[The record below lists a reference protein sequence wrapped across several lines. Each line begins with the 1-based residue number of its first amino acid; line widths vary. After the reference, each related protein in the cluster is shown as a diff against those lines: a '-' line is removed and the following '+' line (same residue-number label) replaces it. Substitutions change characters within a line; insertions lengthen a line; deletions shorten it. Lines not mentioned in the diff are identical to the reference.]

1 LSSTPIRQLIQAR
14 QTLHRCIRDYFTA
27 HNVLEVET
35 PVLASSGTTDPAIES
50 FVCASERSP
59 LWLRTSP
66 EFCHKRLLAAGSG
79 DIFEIAKVFR
89 KDEIS
94 RRHALEFTMLE
105 YYRIGFDEFRLMAD
119 LSALIQQVCRAFGQ
133 AAPSVVQQS
142 YRDWFWQ
149 ELQLDPIT
157 ESLANLQD
165 RVAQLG
171 VIGQHR
177 RDDCLDL
184 LRTHSLEAKLAP
196 QVLHFVY
203 DFPASQAALAKLNAD
218 GLTARRFELFFG
230 GFELA
235 NGYFELTDAKE
246 QQRRFEHDQQTRAS
260 RAQAP
265 VNFDRELIDALAH
278 GLPSC
283 AGVALGLDRLLMI
296 LLEKSDIAE
305 LALLR

>member
-1 LSSTPIRQLIQAR
+1 MRQLIQAR
-14 QTLHRCIRDYFTA
+14 QTVYRCIRDYFAT

-35 PVLASSGTTDPAIES
+35 PVLARSGTTDPAIES
-50 FVCASERSP
+50 FVCATERDP

-119 LSALIQQVCRAFGQ
+119 LSALISQICRAFGQ

-149 ELQLDPIT
+149 QLQIDPLT
-157 ESLANLQD
+157 ESLASLQN

-171 VIGQHR
+171 VIGQHS

-184 LRTHSLEAKLAP
+184 LRTHHLEAKLAP
-196 QVLHFVY
+196 EVLHFVY

-260 RAQAP
+260 RGQAP
-265 VNFDRELIDALAH
+265 VNFDRELIEALAH

-283 AGVALGLDRLLMI
+283 AGVALGLDRLLMV
-296 LLEKSDIAE
+296 LLGKSDIAE
-305 LALLR
+305 MSLLR